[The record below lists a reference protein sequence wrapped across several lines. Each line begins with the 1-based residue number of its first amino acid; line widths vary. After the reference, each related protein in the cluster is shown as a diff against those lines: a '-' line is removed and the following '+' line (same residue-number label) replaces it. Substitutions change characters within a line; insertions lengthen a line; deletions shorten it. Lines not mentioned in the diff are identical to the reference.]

1 MNPDMYSSY
10 SRVLNESQSEEK
22 INNEIEW
29 SLSAFLEYYNS
40 WSFEKIEVIND
51 KDLAWYILLSETEKQ
66 KEYDVFKSEKPENT
80 SLSDIWIE
88 VLWKS
93 NIIVKTEEESILKSM
108 VKEILPLFL
117 FLVIITIAFRF
128 MMPKWS
134 WPMWINTR
142 AGTDTSKT
150 KITTKFA
157 DVAGMEEVKEELTEI
172 VDFLKNPE
180 KNPEFVRFY

>member
-1 MNPDMYSSY
+1 MFKKTRNVWIFILIVLIGISAIQWYL
-10 SRVLNESQSEEK
+10 LNESQSEEK

-108 VKEILPLFL
+108 VKEGY
-117 FLVIITIAFRF
+117 IT
-128 MMPKWS
+128 
-134 WPMWINTR
+134 
-142 AGTDTSKT
+142 
-150 KITTKFA
+150 
-157 DVAGMEEVKEELTEI
+157 
-172 VDFLKNPE
+172 KNE
-180 KNPEFVRFY
+180 MKKA